1 MDNPQGPKS
10 IRPQGGVFNDLTQ
23 YARLVLRLM
32 SDRRV
37 NPLLKLLPIG
47 SLAYLVIPDLVLGPV
62 DDAVVVW
69 IGTYL
74 FVELCPPEV
83 VSEHRAALL
92 QVIPGDLHDPQQPP
106 EEEIIDAEFRDQ

>member
-1 MDNPQGPKS
+1 MNDPQGPKS

-23 YARLVLRLM
+23 YAKLVLRLM
-32 SDRRV
+32 GDRRV

-47 SLAYLVIPDLVLGPV
+47 SLAYLVIPDLVLGPI
-62 DDAVVVW
+62 DDAAVVW

-74 FVELCPPEV
+74 FVELCPPDV
-83 VSEHRAALL
+83 VSEHRAALH
-92 QVIPGDLHDPQQPP
+92 QMIPGEWQDPQQKP

>member
-1 MDNPQGPKS
+1 MNDPQGPKS

-23 YARLVLRLM
+23 YAKLVLRLM

-47 SLAYLVIPDLVLGPV
+47 ALAYLVIPDLVIGPV
-62 DDAVVVW
+62 DDAMLVW

-74 FVELCPPEV
+74 FVELCPPDV
-83 VSEHRAALL
+83 VAEHRTALQ
-92 QVIPGDLHDPQQPP
+92 QVIPGEWHDPQQPP
-106 EEEIIDAEFRDQ
+106 DDEIIDAEFREK